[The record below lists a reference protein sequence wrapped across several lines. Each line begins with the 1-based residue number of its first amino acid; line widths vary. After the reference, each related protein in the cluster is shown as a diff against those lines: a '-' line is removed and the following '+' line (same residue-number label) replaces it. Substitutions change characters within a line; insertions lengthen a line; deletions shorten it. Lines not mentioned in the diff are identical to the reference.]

1 MHDGALVKDIAV
13 VILNYNTFDDTVACV
28 DSIKR
33 FTSGVS
39 YRIYIVDN
47 ASPDKSGELLTAK
60 YKNESNVEILVS
72 EKNKG
77 FSGGNNVGIR
87 AALKDGYEF
96 VYLLNSDILLENDA
110 FALMQEHL
118 ESDDD
123 IAIVGPS
130 IVDSMGNYTQF
141 ARPGIT
147 LALYLVCRRFFV
159 TIFPKLEKKLRF
171 YSFNSSEDYVFE
183 GMVNGCCFGI
193 KADFIREHNCL
204 DENVFMYY
212 EEDILAH
219 VMKENRKKSYIAS
232 KARIIHNEG
241 VATKKSSSD
250 RMLFTR
256 FYRWTSILY
265 VLKNYAKV
273 NPLICKLISLVNM
286 MEWHFLSVR
295 NRAYKDKLTAFIAEN
310 RRVLA
315 NKDMV

>member
-1 MHDGALVKDIAV
+1 MHDGALVKDIAI

-39 YRIYIVDN
+39 YKIYIVDN
-47 ASPDKSGELLTAK
+47 ASPDKSGELLAAK
-60 YKNESNVEILVS
+60 YNGESNVEVLVS

-77 FSGGNNVGIR
+77 FSGGNNIGIR
-87 AALKDGYEF
+87 AALKDGFEF

-110 FALMQEHL
+110 FALMQEHF
-118 ESDDD
+118 ESNDD

-130 IVDSMGNYTQF
+130 IVDSVGKYTQF

-147 LALYLVCRRFFV
+147 LALYLICRRALV
-159 TIFPKLEKKLRF
+159 TLFPKLEKKLRF
-171 YSFNSSEDYVFE
+171 YSYNPEEDFVFE
-183 GMVNGCCFGI
+183 GMLNGCCFGMR
-193 KADFIREHNCL
+193 ADFVREYNCL
-204 DENVFMYY
+204 DENIFMYY

-219 VMKENRKKSYIAS
+219 VMKRNGKKSCIVS
-232 KARIIHNEG
+232 KAKIIHNEG

-256 FYRWTSILY
+256 FYRWTSVLY

-273 NPLICKLISLVNM
+273 NPLICRLISFVNVV
-286 MEWHFLSVR
+286 EWRILSIR
-295 NRAYKDKLTAFIAEN
+295 NRNYKDKLTAFVAEN
-310 RRVLA
+310 KRVLRIRRR
-315 NKDMV
+315 

>member
-13 VILNYNTFDDTVACV
+13 VILNYNTFDDTVTCV

-47 ASPDKSGELLTAK
+47 ASPDKSGVLLAAK
-60 YKNESNVEILVS
+60 YKDESNIDVLVS

-77 FSGGNNVGIR
+77 FSGGNNIGIR
-87 AALKDGYEF
+87 AALKDGFDF

-118 ESDDD
+118 ESDEG

-130 IVDSMGNYTQF
+130 IVDSVGNYTQF
-141 ARPGIT
+141 ARPGVNLAMYFAGRRLFHT
-147 LALYLVCRRFFV
+147 LLPQLG
-159 TIFPKLEKKLRF
+159 KSLRHF
-171 YSFNSSEDYVFE
+171 KFSQDEDFAFE
-183 GMVNGCCFGI
+183 GMLNGCCFGI
-193 KADFIREHNCL
+193 RADFIREHNCL

-219 VMKENRKKSYIAS
+219 VLKKSGKKALIVS
-232 KARIIHNEG
+232 KAKIIHNEG
-241 VATKKSSSD
+241 VATKKSGSD

-256 FYRWTSILY
+256 FYRWTSVLY
-265 VLKNYAKV
+265 VLKNYAGA
-273 NPLICKLISLVNM
+273 NPLICRAISLMNV
-286 MEWHFLSVR
+286 MEWHILSLR
-295 NRAYKDKLTAFIAEN
+295 NRAYKEKLAAFIGEN
-310 RRVLA
+310 KRVL
-315 NKDMV
+315 K

>member
-13 VILNYNTFDDTVACV
+13 VILNYNTFDDTIACV

-33 FTSGVS
+33 HTSGVS

-60 YKNESNVEILVS
+60 YNGESNVEVLVS

-77 FSGGNNVGIR
+77 FSGGNNIGIR
-87 AALKDGYEF
+87 AALKDGFEF

-110 FALMQEHL
+110 FALMQERL
-118 ESDDD
+118 ESNDN

-130 IVDSMGNYTQF
+130 IVDSVGNYTQF

-159 TIFPKLEKKLRF
+159 TIFPKVEKKLRF
-171 YSFNSSEDYVFE
+171 YRFNHNEDYIFE

-193 KADFIREHNCL
+193 KADFIRENNCL
-204 DENVFMYY
+204 DENIFMYY

-219 VMKENRKKSYIAS
+219 VMHKAGKRAIIAS
-232 KARIIHNEG
+232 KAKIIHNEG
-241 VATKKSSSD
+241 VSTKKSSAD
-250 RMLFTR
+250 RLLFTR
-256 FYRWTSILY
+256 FYRWTSVLY
-265 VLKNYAKV
+265 VLKNYADT
-273 NPLICKLISLVNM
+273 NTLICKIISCLNV
-286 MEWHFLSVR
+286 MEWRLLALR
-295 NRAYKDKLTAFIAEN
+295 NRAYKEKLQDFVSEN
-310 RRVLA
+310 KRVLRTV
-315 NKDMV
+315 KR